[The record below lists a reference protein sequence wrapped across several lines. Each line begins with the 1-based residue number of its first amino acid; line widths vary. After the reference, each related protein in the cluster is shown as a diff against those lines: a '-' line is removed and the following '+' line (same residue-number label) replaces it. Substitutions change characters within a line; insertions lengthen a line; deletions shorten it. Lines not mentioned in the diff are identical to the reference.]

1 MPPLRKRFS
10 QRISRLCNARSPIDK
25 QGVRRLL
32 QALDK
37 APVWQFKVL
46 AFGRASDP
54 IAGSDLRTL
63 LQAIAAKPQGFPVAA
78 EILDMRLF
86 SDGDKKDSGR
96 LGVARRRA

>member
-1 MPPLRKRFS
+1 M
-10 QRISRLCNARSPIDK
+10 QCAVPIDK

-86 SDGDKKDSGR
+86 SDGDKKIAVDSELLAAGR
-96 LGVARRRA
+96 DLLEMLE